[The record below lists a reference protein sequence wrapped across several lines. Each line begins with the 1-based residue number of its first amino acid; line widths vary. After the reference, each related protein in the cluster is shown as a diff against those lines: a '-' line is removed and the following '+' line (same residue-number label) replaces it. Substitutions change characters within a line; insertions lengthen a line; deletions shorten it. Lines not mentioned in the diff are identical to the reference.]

1 MSVDHNGKMP
11 GGITGKGFKPGQSG
25 NPEGGLPQWVRDARR
40 ELRGG
45 LFTLAK
51 RHLEWVLSGKEPW
64 DANEQERAMYSK
76 ATLEDRST
84 ATKLVMEYSIPK
96 PKAQVGLKHEG
107 NGGAVVVEVHT
118 LAAEDKANG

>member
-51 RHLEWVLSGKEPW
+51 RHLEWVLSGREPW
-64 DANEQERAMYSK
+64 DANEQERDMYSK
-76 ATLEDRST
+76 ATLEDRNT

-96 PKAQVGLKHEG
+96 PKAQVGLKHSGPEG
-107 NGGAVVVEVHT
+107 QPLSISIDLG
-118 LAAEDKANG
+118 AEDKDNG